1 MPKAGHGEA
10 DVGDP
15 SINVETGELRRFAK
29 DVGSDTD
36 DVLSPEVGRATMPLQ
51 DGVTFGA
58 TNASGAVH
66 AAKTRYADSL
76 RVSMSNLTAFV
87 EAARIMAAAAEMVAA
102 DYDETDARAAD
113 RAARVSNILQTATK
127 QAQDARALAD
137 RQAHNTGGTRGAV

>member
-1 MPKAGHGEA
+1 
-10 DVGDP
+10 VGDP

-36 DVLSPEVGRATMPLQ
+36 DVLQPAVGRATMPLQ

-58 TNASGAVH
+58 KNASGAVH

-76 RVSMSNLTAFV
+76 NASMSNLNAFV
-87 EAARIMAAAAEMVAA
+87 EAAKIMSAAAEMVAA
-102 DYDETDARAAD
+102 DYDDTDARAAD
-113 RAARVSNILQTATK
+113 RANRVSTILQTATQ
-127 QAQDARALAD
+127 QAQEARMLAD